1 MKCPRLLLPVL
12 LLLLWSLASVAVD
25 TNEQKQNLPMQSN
38 YLLKSS
44 VISAAGAPGAS
55 TQHQTNGSLG
65 QPMANGIG
73 TSGRK
78 MLEGGFWYIYQQM
91 RWLTDVPM
99 PGPLVNQLYQN
110 FPNPFNPATRIDYS
124 VAEEGRVIL
133 EVFNVK
139 GARVRVLVHEV
150 KLPGRYHAVWDGK
163 NESGIKVASGVYFYR
178 LIIGDYSTAKKMV
191 MLR

>member
-1 MKCPRLLLPVL
+1 
-12 LLLLWSLASVAVD
+12 
-25 TNEQKQNLPMQSN
+25 
-38 YLLKSS
+38 
-44 VISAAGAPGAS
+44 
-55 TQHQTNGSLG
+55 
-65 QPMANGIG
+65 MANGIG